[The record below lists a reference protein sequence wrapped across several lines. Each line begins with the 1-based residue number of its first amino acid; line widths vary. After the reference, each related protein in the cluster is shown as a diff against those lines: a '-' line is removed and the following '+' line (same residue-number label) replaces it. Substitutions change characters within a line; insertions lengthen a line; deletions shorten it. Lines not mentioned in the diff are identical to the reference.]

1 MTTTGILL
9 HYIMIYTISMLRAVW
24 VTSADTNQRKLIVFI
39 VHRVRGLKEYN
50 RMRQPR
56 FANDITVA
64 YFSIY

>member
-1 MTTTGILL
+1 
-9 HYIMIYTISMLRAVW
+9 MIYTISILRAVSG
-24 VTSADTNQRKLIVFI
+24 TFADTNQRKLIVFI

-50 RMRQPR
+50 RMHQPR